1 MLPSEYLALDMH
13 EKAFIIASIN
23 LKREAEK
30 KEQDKIKRSK
40 AKKK

>member
-1 MLPSEYLALDMH
+1 MLPSEYLALNRR

-30 KEQDKIKRSK
+30 KEQDKIKR
-40 AKKK
+40 AKGRKK

>member
-1 MLPSEYLALDMH
+1 MLPSQYLALDRR

-30 KEQDKIKRSK
+30 KEQDKM
-40 AKKK
+40 KKMKSRKK

>member
-1 MLPSEYLALDMH
+1 MLPSEFLNLDRR
-13 EKAFIIASIN
+13 EKAFLIASIN

-30 KEQDKIKRSK
+30 KEQDKIKKAR